1 MHNHIKIIAEAG
13 CNHNGNFDEAVNL
26 IKVAKDCGADA
37 VKFQIIFPEDL
48 YIPYLVE
55 NGIKV
60 SNPVIAQRNKT
71 NLPNEAYI
79 ELSKVAKDLDIEFS
93 SSIFCKKSLELLV
106 KCDPSFIKLA
116 SVDLNNHILIQ
127 QAAETGIPLILSTGF
142 SSKEDIQATLDFMD
156 SINCNNFSIL
166 HCVSVYPA
174 PTNIMNLRYI
184 EKIKSMT
191 DRPVGLSDHSDSPIA
206 AIVASS
212 MGIEIIEKHFTLDR
226 NQEGFDHSHSMNPSE
241 FEDYVTCIRAAESSL
256 TVQKNKLTE
265 GELEVRKRARRGL
278 YFKCD
283 LISGHVITLDDIHI
297 VRPTN
302 DLLPSDAF
310 KIIGKKVIK
319 DVSRGD
325 DIFINDL
332 S

>member
-13 CNHNGNFDEAVNL
+13 CNHNGEFDEAVNL

-48 YIPYLVE
+48 YAPFIVE

-60 SNPVIAQRNKT
+60 NNPVIAQRNET
-71 NLPNEAYI
+71 NLPSEAYL

-93 SSIFCKKSLELLV
+93 SSVFCKKSLELLL

-127 QAAETGIPLILSTGF
+127 QAAETGLPLILSTGF
-142 SSKEDIQATLDFMD
+142 STKEDIQETLDFMD

-174 PTNIMNLRYI
+174 PTEIMNLRYI

-212 MGIEIIEKHFTLDR
+212 MGIEIIEKHYTLDR
-226 NQEGFDHSHSMNPSE
+226 NQEGFDHSHSMNPSQ
-241 FEDYVTCIRAAESSL
+241 FKDYVSCVRAAELS
-256 TVQKNKLTE
+256 TAIQKNKLTE

-278 YFKCD
+278 YYKND
-283 LISGHVITLDDIHI
+283 LMPGHEITLNDIHI

-302 DLLPSDAF
+302 DLTPSDAL
-310 KIIGKKVIK
+310 KIIGKKVINN
-319 DVSRGD
+319 VSKGD
-325 DIFINDL
+325 NITINDL